1 MKRIDK
7 VYHQLTDL
15 WKNSSKQEI
24 LARGGTTTT
33 ELAQIIGITRANTS
47 LELNKL
53 VRQGKVLKVKSFPI
67 NYLPAEK
74 VKEVFRLPV
83 LNYFEIDSLGTFEQ
97 KNRSKEAKLDMED
110 WNQGDPL
117 KSMIG
122 YNGSLHQAVSQA
134 KAALMYPPHGLH
146 MMLLGATGVGKTY
159 FADNIFK
166 FAKYK
171 NIFQKDAPFITFNCA
186 DYYNNPQLLLSILF
200 GHSKGAYTGANKE
213 ESGLVEQADG
223 GILLL
228 DEVHRLPPEGQEMLF
243 YFIDRGSYHRLG
255 ESQKE
260 RHSNVLI
267 VCATTEDVDST
278 MLRTFMRRIPMTIT
292 IPAIDE
298 RPLQERLE
306 LMEYLFQ
313 LETKRIKRNLSVER
327 EVFEIILSQENIG
340 NVGQIK
346 SEIQLTCAQAFLN
359 DFETEDE
366 IRVKVINL
374 PEQEKSSWLKVSSIK
389 RKSIDLSNYLR
400 RTTIFKVNNPLNGPQ
415 EDDNIYQLI
424 AEKVGRLRKENV
436 SDQEVQQ
443 YIMTDLHLHI
453 KNFFRQSVK
462 EESFS
467 KLVEPQTVELVKK
480 LKKIAETE
488 MHLNFGQSFI
498 HYFSLHLESFFQRG
512 SKADYLLQD
521 EIETIKKNNLTE
533 YRVAQLFQKEIMDQI
548 NIPLP
553 DIEVI
558 YLTMLLIS
566 IENMNSNKKIG
577 ILVAAHGNSTAFSL
591 VKVGKELLGGSNI
604 DYLDMPLNVAPDEMY
619 VRMEN
624 KIKQLEQGR
633 GVLLLYD
640 MGSLGMFTTQLL
652 QDTGVKVMAL
662 SNVTTSMVLEAMRKA
677 NYLDMDLYTLS
688 MQLKQDL
695 LDSLKDI
702 ELENGKTKAIIS
714 VCMSGNGTAKK
725 LKKIIE
731 EIIKQTTTK
740 TVKVVTVS
748 AMKMNTEFPKLMNK
762 YDVLAAV
769 GTKQPSANL
778 PFVSL
783 EDLISGNGEAFIKAL
798 LNKATLPKLHS
809 QLDNN
814 VVVSQMCQETLE
826 QNMVYLNPVLLN
838 KMLQEW
844 VKKLE
849 VKLGENMEN
858 SRKIRCVVHTA
869 FALERTLKKQE
880 LSYDEEP
887 SSKVKQT
894 LPMVRATLNKA
905 VDSLNIEPSYDEL
918 CFITE
923 TVLEND

>member
-1 MKRIDK
+1 MKRIDR
-7 VYHQLTDL
+7 VYHALTNL
-15 WKNSSKQEI
+15 WKNSKKQEI
-24 LARGGTTTT
+24 IDRGGTTTI
-33 ELAQIIGITRANTS
+33 ELAQIVGITRANTS

-53 VRQGKVLKVKSFPI
+53 VRQEKVLKIKSFPI
-67 NYLPAEK
+67 QYLPVEK
-74 VKEVFRLPV
+74 IKKVFNLTA
-83 LNYFEIDSLGTFEQ
+83 LNYFEVDSLEILEKQGNL
-97 KNRSKEAKLDMED
+97 KSVKLDMQD
-110 WNQGDPL
+110 VNQDNPI
-117 KSMIG
+117 KNMIG

-146 MMLLGATGVGKTY
+146 MMLLGETGVGKTY

-166 FAKYK
+166 FARYK
-171 NIFQKDAPFITFNCA
+171 NIFHKDAPFITFNCA

-200 GHSKGAYTGANKE
+200 GHAKGAYTGANKE
-213 ESGLVEQADG
+213 ETGLVEQADG

-243 YFIDRGSYHRLG
+243 YFIDHGSYHRLG
-255 ESQKE
+255 ESQKV

-278 MLRTFMRRIPMTIT
+278 MLRTFIRRIPMIIT
-292 IPAIDE
+292 IPTIDE
-298 RPLQERLE
+298 RPLHERVE

-313 LETKRIKRNLSVER
+313 LETKRIDRNLSVDR
-327 EVFEIILSQENIG
+327 EVFEIILSQENVG

-346 SEIQLTCAQAFLN
+346 SEIQLSCAQAFLN
-359 DFETEDE
+359 DFETKDE
-366 IRVKVINL
+366 IRVEIKNL
-374 PEQEKSSWLKVSSIK
+374 PEQEKSNWLKMTSAK
-389 RKSIDLSNYLR
+389 RQSVDLSNYLR
-400 RTTIFKVNNPLNGPQ
+400 RRTIFNVDSSLNGPQ

-424 AEKVGRLRKENV
+424 ERKVGRLREENI
-436 SDQEVQQ
+436 SDKEVQQ

-467 KLVEPQTVELVKK
+467 KLVEPQTVQLVRK

-488 MHLNFGQSFI
+488 MNLNFKQNFV

-533 YRVAQLFQKEIMDQI
+533 YRVAQLFQKEIMSQM
-548 NIPLP
+548 NISLP

-558 YLTMLLIS
+558 YLTMLLTS
-566 IENMNSNKKIG
+566 IENMNSDKKIG

-591 VKVGKELLGGSNI
+591 VKVGKELLGKSNI
-604 DYLDMPLNVAPDEMY
+604 DSLDMPLNIAPDEMY
-619 VRMEN
+619 VRMKT
-624 KIKQLEQGR
+624 KIKKLDQRR
-633 GVLLLYD
+633 GVILLYD

-652 QDTGVKVMAL
+652 HDTGVNVTSL
-662 SNVTTSMVLEAMRKA
+662 PNVTTSMVLEAMRKA
-677 NYLDMDLYTLS
+677 NYLDMDLSTLS
-688 MQLKQDL
+688 TQLKQDF
-695 LDSLKDI
+695 LDNFKDTSM
-702 ELENGKTKAIIS
+702 ENGQTKVIVSI
-714 VCMSGNGTAKK
+714 CMSGDGTAQK

-731 EIIKQTTTK
+731 KIIKQSTTK
-740 TVKVVTVS
+740 TVKVITVS
-748 AMKMNTEFPKLMNK
+748 ALKMNTEFPKLMNK

-778 PFVSL
+778 PFVSM
-783 EDLISGNGEAFIKAL
+783 EDLISGNGEEFIKSM
-798 LNKATLPKLHS
+798 LNESTLPTLHS
-809 QLDNN
+809 HSNNN

-838 KMLQEW
+838 KMLQRW
-844 VKKLE
+844 IKNLE
-849 VKLGENMEN
+849 IKLGEKMDN

-880 LSYDEEP
+880 LSYDEKP
-887 SSKVKQT
+887 SSSVKQV
-894 LPMVRATLNKA
+894 LPIVKTTLNEM
-905 VDSLNIEPSYDEL
+905 VGSLNLEPSYDEL
-918 CFITE
+918 CFISE
-923 TVLEND
+923 AVLNKD